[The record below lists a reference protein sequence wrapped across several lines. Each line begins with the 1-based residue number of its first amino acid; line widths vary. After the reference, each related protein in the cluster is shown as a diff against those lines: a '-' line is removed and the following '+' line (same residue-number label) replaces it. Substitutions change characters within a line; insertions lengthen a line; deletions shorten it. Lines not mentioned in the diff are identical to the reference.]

1 MVGAG
6 VKVLIVE
13 DDTDILSL
21 FEAGL
26 AMRGYS
32 IEIARNGRD
41 ALDHL
46 ASAEGLP
53 AVIVADLHMPV
64 MNGWQFLTAL
74 AEDPRLAGIP
84 VIVLTAADDPSQSAP
99 RPPTVLIKPVAM
111 DALASAISAAASRGP
126 SSPSVI

>member
-1 MVGAG
+1 MIRKFFLADDD
-6 VKVLIVE
+6 E
-13 DDTDILSL
+13 DDTSL
-21 FEAGL
+21 FAEALMGIDS
-26 AMRGYS
+26 AIQFYS
-32 IEIARNGRD
+32 ANNGRELLEKLKSGKEEPQVIF
-41 ALDHL
+41 LD
-46 ASAEGLP
+46 
-53 AVIVADLHMPV
+53 INMPV